1 MGRRPRTDVE
11 GGIHHV
17 MNRGVDHQQIFFA
30 DADRVEF
37 GRLLGEIHTKWGV
50 ETLAY
55 CLMDNHCHLILHTPD
70 GQLSE
75 AMQYLGLV
83 YTRHTN
89 DRVGRD
95 GPICRGRFA
104 SMLIT
109 TDSYL
114 LQATRYVHRNALDL
128 PGVRRPDGYRWS
140 SYRAYLGHRRRPPF
154 LNTGPVLEL
163 VDGDRRAL
171 ARFTDGDDSIARW
184 CADDLVQLVRYAIAR
199 SVVSSPDGAPTNVS
213 ERLILIG
220 VLDRLAPSSLTRE
233 LVDSLDFPT
242 ATARR
247 MALKRSRDRAQDP
260 AVDRIVRSVV
270 DQWPAQHVA

>member
-1 MGRRPRTDVE
+1 M
-11 GGIHHV
+11 

-37 GRLLGEIHTKWGV
+37 GRLLGEIHAKWGV

-55 CLMDNHCHLILHTPD
+55 CLMDNHYHLVLHTPD
-70 GQLSE
+70 GGLSD

-140 SYRAYLGHRRRPPF
+140 SYRAYLGHRRQPAF
-154 LNTGPVLEL
+154 LNTEPVLAL
-163 VDGDRRAL
+163 VGGDRRTL
-171 ARFTDGDDSIARW
+171 ARFTDGDDAIAPPGV
-184 CADDLVQLVRYAIAR
+184 DELTQLVRFAIAR
-199 SVVSSPDGAPTNVS
+199 SIASSPCGAHTNVS
-213 ERLILIG
+213 ERLVLLG
-220 VLDRLAPSSLTRE
+220 VIDRLTPSAFTRE
-233 LVDSLDFPT
+233 VVDSLTFPT

-260 AVDRIVRSVV
+260 DVDRIIRAVLEE
-270 DQWPAQHVA
+270 WPAQHAA

>member
-1 MGRRPRTDVE
+1 
-11 GGIHHV
+11 
-17 MNRGVDHQQIFFA
+17 MNRGVDHQRIFFA

-55 CLMDNHCHLILHTPD
+55 CLMDNHYHLILHAPD
-70 GQLSE
+70 GGLSA

-109 TDSYL
+109 SDSYL

-128 PGVRRPDGYRWS
+128 PGVRRPENYRWS
-140 SYRAYLGHRRRPPF
+140 SYRAYLGYRRRPPF
-154 LNTGPVLEL
+154 LQTEPVLEL
-163 VDGDRRAL
+163 VGGDRRAL

-184 CADDLVQLVRYAIAR
+184 TVDDLVHLVRFAIAR
-199 SVVSSPDGAPTNVS
+199 SVVSSPHGVPTNVS
-213 ERLILIG
+213 ERLVLLG
-220 VLDRLAPSSLTRE
+220 VLDRLTPSSLTRE

-260 AVDRIVRSVV
+260 AVDAVIRSVV
-270 DQWPAQHVA
+270 EEWPTQHVA

>member
-1 MGRRPRTDVE
+1 MGRQPRTDVE

-55 CLMDNHCHLILHTPD
+55 CLMDNHYHLILHTPD
-70 GQLSE
+70 GGLSE
-75 AMQYLGLV
+75 AMQYLGVV

-104 SMLIT
+104 SMLVT

-114 LQATRYVHRNALDL
+114 L
-128 PGVRRPDGYRWS
+128 
-140 SYRAYLGHRRRPPF
+140 
-154 LNTGPVLEL
+154 
-163 VDGDRRAL
+163 
-171 ARFTDGDDSIARW
+171 
-184 CADDLVQLVRYAIAR
+184 
-199 SVVSSPDGAPTNVS
+199 
-213 ERLILIG
+213 G
-220 VLDRLAPSSLTRE
+220 VLDRLTPSACTRE

-260 AVDRIVRSVV
+260 AVDRIIRSVV
-270 DQWPAQHVA
+270 DEWPARLAA

>member
-1 MGRRPRTDVE
+1 MGRRLRTDVE

-17 MNRGVDHQQIFFA
+17 MNRGVDHRRIFFA

-37 GRLLGEIHTKWGV
+37 GRLLGEIHTRWGV

-55 CLMDNHCHLILHTPD
+55 CLMDNHYHLVLHTPE
-70 GQLSE
+70 GRLSD

-95 GPICRGRFA
+95 GPIFRGRFA

-114 LQATRYVHRNALDL
+114 LQATRYVHRNVLDL

-140 SYRAYLGHRRRPPF
+140 SYRTYLGHRRRPPF
-154 LNTGPVLEL
+154 LNTEPVLEL
-163 VDGDRRAL
+163 VGRDHRAL
-171 ARFTDGDDSIARW
+171 ARFTNGDDSIARW
-184 CADDLVQLVRYAIAR
+184 GVDDLVQLVRFAIAR
-199 SVVSSPDGAPTNVS
+199 AVVSTPSGAANIS
-213 ERLILIG
+213 ERLVLLG
-220 VLDRLAPSSLTRE
+220 VLDRLTPSSFTSE

-247 MALKRSRDRAQDP
+247 MAMKRSRDRAQDP
-260 AVDRIVRSVV
+260 AVDRIIRAVI
-270 DQWPAQHVA
+270 DEWPAQFVA

>member
-1 MGRRPRTDVE
+1 M
-11 GGIHHV
+11 
-17 MNRGVDHQQIFFA
+17 MNRGVDHRRIFFA

-55 CLMDNHCHLILHTPD
+55 CLMDTHYHMVLHTPD
-70 GQLSE
+70 GRLSD
-75 AMQYLGLV
+75 AMQHLGLV

-154 LNTGPVLEL
+154 LNTEPVLEL
-163 VDGDRRAL
+163 VGGDRRAL

-184 CADDLVQLVRYAIAR
+184 GFDDLLQLVRFAIAR
-199 SVVSSPDGAPTNVS
+199 SDMSSPCGAPANVG
-213 ERLILIG
+213 ERLVLLG
-220 VLDRLAPSSLTRE
+220 VLERLSPSSFTRE
-233 LVDSLDFPT
+233 LVDSLDFPS

-260 AVDRIVRSVV
+260 AVDRIIRSVV
-270 DQWPAQHVA
+270 DELPAQFVA